1 MVFIHYLDF
10 IFNGRYNQEDIGV
23 CNFFQT
29 IELINANTW
38 KKKHDK
44 DYYKVLKKQD
54 FIKEHDV
61 YQ

>member
-44 DYYKVLKKQD
+44 DYYKVLKK
-54 FIKEHDV
+54 
-61 YQ
+61 